1 MTMSEVVLDST
12 GSYDCSS
19 LRFLRISMLIYIVSV
34 KFIYLPIML
43 VFPSYFVFS
52 PTTHVSSSSPQRRKG
67 RPPMVISLPWH
78 LLRKTLRLK
87 SIQTLVLPILPSRVF
102 LFVCFVFC
110 VLFLQIFLHN
120 RDNCISGFITTLFEV
135 PSYEPAKFSLVSG
148 FPVISRIKF
157 QDLKKY

>member
-67 RPPMVISLPWH
+67 RPPMDSH
-78 LLRKTLRLK
+78 LSWYLLSWEFHSSEENPPT
-87 SIQTLVLPILPSRVF
+87 QTHPNTCLT
-102 LFVCFVFC
+102 FVCLNVIKLSSMHLYLI
-110 VLFLQIFLHN
+110 VLT
-120 RDNCISGFITTLFEV
+120 DDKV
-135 PSYEPAKFSLVSG
+135 PFSSLCAS
-148 FPVISRIKF
+148 FWPP
-157 QDLKKY
+157 